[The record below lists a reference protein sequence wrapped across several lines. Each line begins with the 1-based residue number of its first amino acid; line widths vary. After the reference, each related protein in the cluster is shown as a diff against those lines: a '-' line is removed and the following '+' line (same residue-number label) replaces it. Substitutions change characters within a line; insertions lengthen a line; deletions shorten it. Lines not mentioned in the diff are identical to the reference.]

1 MAKEKINKSRRRFMI
16 LSAAGG
22 GALVLGLYVGLGGEE
37 VKDGR
42 EAWGD
47 AAGFKPNAWLRIDS
61 QGLVTVRI
69 KHCEMGQGTTTGLSM
84 VVAEELDMPWDR
96 VRFEIAPV
104 ESVYKNPA
112 YGAQMTGGSTAT
124 PYSWDP
130 LRRAAA
136 SAREMLIAAAAA
148 DWKANRADCRAE
160 SGRVKHLP
168 TGRTIDYADLSE
180 AAAKLDPPDDP
191 PLKRPT
197 EYKLIGRNL
206 HRLDAKA
213 KISGEAVFGQD
224 VKLPGAAVAY
234 VIHPPV
240 IGARLA
246 SFQAEDAAKRP
257 GVVKILPLSRGLAVV
272 AKTYW
277 QAAQAAEKVKVE
289 WTGGLAGLSSQALW
303 AKWRAAAKNGEAK
316 ELYKLGDPEA
326 AFNGAAKVIEAE
338 YRVPWQAHAT
348 PEPMNCTAWVE
359 PNRCRLWVPTQ
370 NQDGCQEVAARLCG
384 LGYDQVEVSTTYVG
398 GGYGRRNGVD
408 YALEAVELSKALGR
422 PIKVMWSREEDMAS
436 SLYRPA
442 SLHRMRAGL
451 DRAGAVVAWSHRIVG
466 PSDLASL
473 APILL
478 PAMIPYWLPRG
489 LRNVSRWAAKNV
501 LAGQMAGRGVLGGA
515 GPLDY
520 GAPNVIVDYIHDNPG
535 LPCGFWRGV
544 SHSVNAFPVEGF
556 MDELAVA
563 AGRDPVELRLSML
576 KGNHRLAR
584 VIRMVAPKKGEKGAV
599 AAHVFH
605 GASVAMR
612 AAASLVGG
620 EVRVDRVKAAVDCGR
635 VINPR
640 IVKDQIAGGI
650 AFGLSAALKSEIT
663 FSDGR
668 IDQAN
673 FDDFPIITMEEMP
686 EVEVDLVV
694 SAEPP
699 LGIGEAGVPPI
710 APAVAAA
717 VRRATGR
724 PIRSLPI
731 RL

>member
-1 MAKEKINKSRRRFMI
+1 MAKEKINRSRRRFMI
-16 LSAAGG
+16 LSVAGG
-22 GALVLGLYVGLGGEE
+22 GALALGLYLGLGGEE

-42 EAWGD
+42 EVWGE
-47 AAGFKPNAWLRIDS
+47 AAGFKPNAWLRVDS

-69 KHCEMGQGTTTGLSM
+69 KHCEMGQGTATGLSM
-84 VVAEELDMPWDR
+84 LVAEELDLPWDR

-112 YGAQMTGGSTAT
+112 FGAQMTGGSTAT
-124 PYSWDP
+124 PYSWEP

-136 SAREMLIAAAAA
+136 AAREMLIAAAATG
-148 DWKANRADCRAE
+148 WKTDRADCRAE
-160 SGRVKHLP
+160 AGRVKHLP
-168 TGRTIDYADLSE
+168 SGRSIDYADLIE

-197 EYKLIGRNL
+197 EYKLIGHSL
-206 HRLDAKA
+206 HRLDSKV
-213 KISGEAVFGQD
+213 KINGEAIFGQD
-224 VKLPGAAVAY
+224 VKLPGMAIAF
-234 VIHPPV
+234 VIHSPV
-240 IGARLA
+240 IGARLTSYRA
-246 SFQAEDAAKRP
+246 DQAERMA
-257 GVVKILPLSRGLAVV
+257 GLIKILPFSRGLAVV

-277 QAAQAAEKVKVE
+277 QAAQAAEKVEVE
-289 WTGGLAGLSSQALW
+289 WTGGLTGVSSRSLW
-303 AKWRAAAKNGEAK
+303 DKWRGEAKDGEAK

-384 LGYDQVEVSTTYVG
+384 LGYDQVEVTTTYVG

-408 YALEAVELSKALGR
+408 YALEAVELSKAMGR
-422 PIKVMWSREEDMAS
+422 PIKVMWSREEDMANT
-436 SLYRPA
+436 LYRPA
-442 SLHRMRAGL
+442 SLHLMRAGL
-451 DRAGAVVAWSHRIVG
+451 DRAGAVIAWRHRIVG
-466 PSDLASL
+466 PSDLAWL

-478 PAMIPYWLPRG
+478 PSMIPYWLPRG
-489 LRNVSRWAAKNV
+489 VRDVSRWAAENV
-501 LAGQMAGRGVLGGA
+501 LAGQLAGRGVISGA

-520 GAPNVIVDYIHDNPG
+520 GAPNVMVDYIHDNPG

-544 SHSVNAFPVEGF
+544 ADTVNAFPIEGF
-556 MDELAVA
+556 MDELAA
-563 AGRDPVELRLSML
+563 ASGRDPIELRLSLL
-576 KGNHRLAR
+576 KNNHRLAR
-584 VIRMVAPKKGEKGAV
+584 VIRMVAPKKGEQGGL
-599 AAHVFH
+599 AAHIFH
-605 GASVAMR
+605 GACVAMR
-612 AAASLVGG
+612 AEVSLVGG

-640 IVKDQIAGGI
+640 IVRDQIAGGI

-663 FSDGR
+663 FTDGR
-668 IDQAN
+668 IDQSN
-673 FDDFPIITMEEMP
+673 FDDFPIITMGEMP
-686 EVEVDLVV
+686 EVEIDLVA
-694 SAEPP
+694 SANPP
-699 LGIGEAGVPPI
+699 RGIGEAGVPPI

-717 VRRATGR
+717 VRQATGR
-724 PIRSLPI
+724 PVRSLPI